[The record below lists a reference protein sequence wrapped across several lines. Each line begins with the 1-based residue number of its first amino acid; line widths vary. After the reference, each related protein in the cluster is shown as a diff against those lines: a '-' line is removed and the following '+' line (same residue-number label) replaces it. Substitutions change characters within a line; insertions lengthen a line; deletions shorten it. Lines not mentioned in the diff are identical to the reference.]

1 MPQTPPTSSV
11 DDIVV
16 VGQRRRNNTTNP
28 YPGGPTI
35 PDPLP
40 PGMYDEILPIDPGE
54 PHPCDIPGMQED
66 WNSDAASQVGRRQI
80 ESEAAA
86 AGENGLTYRERGF
99 LILKNHNGGLP
110 IVRPSFLGTIFLPGA
125 IPSTAFDLSGINPAD
140 IIGFGHNH
148 NIGQHAP
155 SYDPTTNY
163 GDAEA
168 LEGIASIVDQFGGNG
183 NAVRMYIFAQTSG
196 PNPYN
201 KTSVY
206 TRATAT
212 AASRAGAVG
221 PEVNPNAQYCPIR

>member
-1 MPQTPPTSSV
+1 MPQTSPPTQV

-16 VGQRRRNNTTNP
+16 VGQRRRNGTMDP
-28 YPGGPTI
+28 FPSGPTI
-35 PDPLP
+35 PDPMP
-40 PGMYDEILPIDPGE
+40 PGSHAEITPIDPGE
-54 PHPCDIPGMQED
+54 IHPCDIPAVQED
-66 WNSDAASQVGRRQI
+66 WNTDAASQVGRRQI

-99 LILKNHNGGLP
+99 LLLRNPNGGLP
-110 IVRPSFLGTIFLPGA
+110 IVRPTQLGSVFQPGV

-140 IIGFGHNH
+140 IVGFGHNH
-148 NIGQHAP
+148 NVGQHAP
-155 SYDPTTNY
+155 SYDAATNY

-168 LEGIASIVDQFGGNG
+168 LEQIASIVDSYGGNG
-183 NAVRMYIFAQTSG
+183 NAVRMYIIAQTSG

-201 KTSVY
+201 KTNVY

-221 PEVNPNAQYCPIR
+221 PEVNPNAQGCPTL